1 MEKIYAWEDIYVYEF
16 ETWEFFKIYAYIC
29 KPYFIH
35 LTYNKTLLLTHN
47 KGWKYHMN
55 NYYSHLKLTNM

>member
-1 MEKIYAWEDIYVYEF
+1 MNLKHGN
-16 ETWEFFKIYAYIC
+16 FFKIYAYIC